1 MLLPWRIAAHIRRSG
16 VDLIHAHQFTCYVYG
31 AMARLVRPVPLVF
44 TEHGR
49 LLPDLPSR
57 SRRLFNR
64 IFFRS
69 VARTVAVSKSV
80 RDSLVR
86 VEDLPRDKIEVI
98 YNGVDLARFSSA
110 GRISA
115 EARRCLGIPPDAT
128 VIGTVGRLDPGKNY
142 QLLVSALPSLRDD
155 FRDLRLVVVG
165 DGPERSNLSR
175 LAAQLQVQE
184 ICLLLGER
192 HDIEHILPAFTV
204 FALPSLHEG
213 TPLTVLEAMAASVPI
228 VATAVGG
235 IPEILTHGVEA
246 LLVEPG
252 VSGSEDQNLVCEFTT
267 ALKRLISDAPL
278 RAALAAAALRR
289 VTAHHSLQAVFAR
302 YHSIYAE
309 VLGRPS

>member
-1 MLLPWRIAAHIRRSG
+1 M
-16 VDLIHAHQFTCYVYG
+16 
-31 AMARLVRPVPLVF
+31 
-44 TEHGR
+44 
-49 LLPDLPSR
+49 
-57 SRRLFNR
+57 
-64 IFFRS
+64 
-69 VARTVAVSKSV
+69 AVSESV
-80 RDSLVR
+80 RESLVR
-86 VEDLPRDKIEVI
+86 VEGLARDKIEVV

-110 GRISA
+110 GRTSA

-165 DGPERSNLSR
+165 DGPDRSNLSR
-175 LAAQLQVQE
+175 LAARLQVQE
-184 ICLLLGER
+184 ICLFLGER
-192 HDIEHILPAFTV
+192 HDVEHILPAFTV

-246 LLVEPG
+246 LLVNLNASDPEHR
-252 VSGSEDQNLVCEFTT
+252 NLVREFTT
-267 ALKRLISDAPL
+267 ALRRLISDAPL
-278 RAALAAAALRR
+278 RTALAAAASQTRQS
-289 VTAHHSLQAVFAR
+289 ASLPSAVLAR

-309 VLGRPS
+309 VLGRAS